1 MSTEYR
7 TLKIGDIVSVKRGSS
22 PRPIKEYIVDEGIPW
37 VKIQDATSDNT
48 RFINNTKEFIKEDGV
63 SKSVVVNKGDLIVS
77 NSATP

>member
-37 VKIQDATSDNT
+37 VKISDATSDNT